1 MSKRQKSPAGWMKKQ
16 INNGKTLRERITPM
30 SKDNCIFCKMAAGQI
45 PVAKVYEDDVV
56 LAFLDIGPISDGHT
70 LVIPK
75 KHSTRLDECPPELL
89 GQVCSLLGKI
99 AKAVALAVNSDGY
112 NVLCNNGRAAGQ
124 VIEHLHFHII
134 PRNAGDGVFDR
145 WPAYKYPEGKIET
158 IAAKIRKN
166 L

>member
-1 MSKRQKSPAGWMKKQ
+1 MVTG
-16 INNGKTLRERITPM
+16 E
-30 SKDNCIFCKMAAGQI
+30 I
-45 PVAKVYEDDVV
+45 PVIKVYEDEVV

-75 KHSTRLDECPPELL
+75 QHFEKLHDCPSEILA
-89 GQVCSLLGKI
+89 QIASRLGKI
-99 AKAVALAVNSDGY
+99 AGAVAVAMKSDGY

-134 PRNAGDGVFDR
+134 SRSSGDGLFSR
-145 WPAYKYPEGKIET
+145 WPSYKYQAGKMES
-158 IAAKIRKN
+158 IAACIREN